1 LSHLIHT
8 KGIKHYFGAYVDSTS
23 VVPRSPGL
31 LGKGIDSR
39 QTPLCVDMRDH
50 KITGM
55 QLVTLQ
61 SSFPFTFT
69 IPID

>member
-1 LSHLIHT
+1 LPHLLH
-8 KGIKHYFGAYVDSTS
+8 KKEIKDSFGAYMDSTS
-23 VVPRSPGL
+23 VVTCSPSL

-39 QTPLCVDMRDH
+39 QTPLCVDMKNH

-55 QLVTLQ
+55 QLVTLH
-61 SSFPFTFT
+61 SFFPFT